1 MFKEGLATRGT
12 RMELT
17 NEKGETTRLADDL
30 TLKEMVDMGFMV
42 ELTDEESNSN
52 EHWKARK
59 EQE

>member
-1 MFKEGLATRGT
+1 
-12 RMELT
+12 MELT